1 MENNKRAG
9 KKAQP
14 LRWNQNQIQRQR
26 STHPH
31 PHRGYLS
38 QLLPV
43 PCFLPRISSLHPP
56 SLSVAIAPS
65 LSRHRSSF
73 SVVLCRRWSSSFGL
87 ATVAL
92 NACGWTW
99 TCRIRIDI
107 IKTGLLPPTFHVLRL
122 RPSPRIFPP
131 PLFIDQLRYGLLYLP
146 TWIWFLFAVVSRI
159 LHTCWPTGKGARQKD
174 KKGRA
179 SGSLTMVAWHPNDPI
194 MTVDRRTH
202 RKCQIWAC

>member
-1 MENNKRAG
+1 MRSRRSLLCICL
-9 KKAQP
+9 
-14 LRWNQNQIQRQR
+14 LRWLTIKKKQKHQKEHGKQSRRKKSENKNTRLDKRRTTKGQGKRISHSGEIKIKFNANR

-131 PLFIDQLRYGLLYLP
+131 PLFIDQLR
-146 TWIWFLFAVVSRI
+146 
-159 LHTCWPTGKGARQKD
+159 
-174 KKGRA
+174 
-179 SGSLTMVAWHPNDPI
+179 
-194 MTVDRRTH
+194 
-202 RKCQIWAC
+202 